1 MELEEEPS
9 SAASTAL
16 PTSRHAV
23 VGEGRAGPLSMLSSM
38 FLGKRSPMAR
48 CSSGSASAWPGPGSA
63 ESRAPKALP
72 IASATDSV
80 VGPPDNSEPGS
91 RADSVVP
98 PGNSC
103 CWPLSVSSISGTM
116 QGTSEAGGGS
126 PTSLISCPITS
137 TLPGATLCA
146 MSEATKGPATPASL
160 AAWLRTLALSVCVAA
175 SSTLAR
181 WTHLP
186 GSSPWKRFSSWTT
199 ASRTRRVV
207 VPALGSSDPD
217 VDSPAAADDG
227 AASSMLCGPNTN
239 AEGASFCKA
248 SLNVLPPALAS
259 MSEYV
264 ALPTLARMS
273 AATTDVRALEPRR
286 STSWRVSF
294 TSSGSE
300 SEGLVVTAA
309 AAAAAGSPEG

>member
-1 MELEEEPS
+1 MHWLRPP
-9 SAASTAL
+9 AN
-16 PTSRHAV
+16 
-23 VGEGRAGPLSMLSSM
+23 
-38 FLGKRSPMAR
+38 GKRR
-48 CSSGSASAWPGPGSA
+48 
-63 ESRAPKALP
+63 L
-72 IASATDSV
+72 ATHRRNRSK
-80 VGPPDNSEPGS
+80 
-91 RADSVVP
+91 RRHQ
-98 PGNSC
+98 C
-103 CWPLSVSSISGTM
+103 CG
-116 QGTSEAGGGS
+116 
-126 PTSLISCPITS
+126 
-137 TLPGATLCA
+137 
-146 MSEATKGPATPASL
+146 
-160 AAWLRTLALSVCVAA
+160 
-175 SSTLAR
+175 
-181 WTHLP
+181 
-186 GSSPWKRFSSWTT
+186 
-199 ASRTRRVV
+199 V